1 MTANDVIREGF
12 RERLEDYWH
21 LGLHQ
26 VLRRAP
32 IDAASDLGS
41 LLVRRN
47 VKRNLPHII
56 TGARHNLRRLKPDW
70 SDDEVEVGVQRF
82 LDNVG
87 RVYAEFS
94 LLHRLIAEGRVSF
107 NPDKF
112 RTGWSPPRPMVMV
125 MLHTGNWEVFPAAL
139 SHLGLPINSF
149 YLPPEPAVHNAIV
162 QKVRAE
168 LGVTLLHPGPR
179 GVREALRLLRSAR
192 PFAIF
197 GDDARGGETM
207 APLFGRPPHE
217 GGNLGLVSRFARS
230 CDAELVVCH
239 CVRLHKSRFELHAG
253 DIFRLSDAAG
263 PNGTVLDD
271 IAYLNTLIE
280 PIIRAHAD
288 QWYFLDDRF

>member
-1 MTANDVIREGF
+1 MSTNELVREGF

-21 LGLHQ
+21 LGLHH

-47 VKRNLPHII
+47 VRRNLPHIL
-56 TGARHNLRRLKPDW
+56 TGARHNLRRLKPEW
-70 SDDEVEVGVQRF
+70 SEEEVDAGVQRF

-94 LLHRLIAEGRVSF
+94 LLHRFIGENRVSY
-107 NPDKF
+107 DAEVIRSGLLVK
-112 RTGWSPPRPMVMV
+112 RPLVV
-125 MLHTGNWEVFPAAL
+125 IMLHTGNWEAFPTAL
-139 SHLGLPINSF
+139 AHLGFPINSF

-168 LGVTLLHPGPR
+168 LGVTLLDPSPR
-179 GVREALRLLRSAR
+179 GVREALRLLRDNR

-207 APLFGRPPHE
+207 APLFGRPPRE

-230 CDAELVVCH
+230 SRAEVVICH
-239 CVRLHKSRFELHAG
+239 CVRLHKSRFELHVSEIFSLADKVGERAG
-253 DIFRLSDAAG
+253 
-263 PNGTVLDD
+263 VLDD
-271 IAYLNTLIE
+271 IVYLNSLIE